1 MKKEYQNPQISIE
14 FEDLKSEIENSS
26 LNISSSKLEE
36 VFILLDGSN
45 TTESIIGTL
54 IIKGYELDE
63 INKILKWLNDKK
75 FIKESEMSDYGKLTQ
90 SEKKYFNKQIKLFG
104 SFRPSDNG
112 LLSISKTGIS
122 SQVSLKE
129 STIFIIGAGI
139 ASDLLINN
147 LIKIGIGQV
156 FLLDSFNSIASKQS
170 TIFHFY
176 KEEELE
182 KLLNDKKPNLLVYCS
197 DNFDL
202 EKCFKYNRISINGN
216 IPFLPYR
223 RTYLNVEIGPLVL
236 PNKTAC
242 YYCSDSRKKSASLY
256 VDDFEKNTILK
267 SSDRNLNFPLGIE
280 YLTLEVLKTLSK
292 IYTPSLKNKLF
303 SFDLITGKTV
313 LYPVFR
319 LPRCRECGINKL
331 RPSRK
336 LWEEI

>member
-1 MKKEYQNPQISIE
+1 MKKEYQNPQINIE
-14 FEDLKSEIENSS
+14 FEEFKSEIENSS
-26 LNISSSKLEE
+26 LNTFSSIIEE
-36 VFILLDGSN
+36 IFILLDGSN

-54 IIKGYELDE
+54 IIKGHKLEE
-63 INKILKWLNDKK
+63 INKILKWLNDKN
-75 FIKESEMSDYGKLTQ
+75 FIKESNISDYGKLTQ
-90 SEKKYFNKQIKLFG
+90 SEKKYFNKQIRLLG
-104 SFRPSDNG
+104 SFRPSDDG

-122 SQVSLKE
+122 FQVSLKE
-129 STIFIIGAGI
+129 SIVIIVGTGI

-147 LIKIGIGQV
+147 LIKIGIGHI
-156 FLLDSFNSIASKQS
+156 FLLDSFNNITSKQS

-182 KLLNDKKPNLLVYCS
+182 KLLNNKKPNLLVYCS

-202 EKCFKYNRISINGN
+202 EKCFKYNRMSINGN

-242 YYCSDSRKKSASLY
+242 YYCSDRRKKSASFY
-256 VDDFEKNTILK
+256 VDDFEKNTISK

-280 YLTLEVLKTLSK
+280 YLTLEILKTLTK

-303 SFDLITGKTV
+303 SFDLISGKTV

-331 RPSRK
+331 SPSRK